1 MGGFGD
7 YKPAMAM
14 FGLQFAYAGVAL
26 STRAALLE
34 GMNARVFVVYRQ
46 AIATLVI
53 APVAY
58 FSRVTIGQNIY
69 FEGLYLASSS
79 MASAM
84 GNLVPAVTFIMA
96 SILGLEK
103 VDIRKLRSIA
113 KILGTV
119 LCVCGAVSMAL
130 LRGPKLLNTEHLP
143 GKSLFG
149 SSSDGEN
156 LLLGCVFLFAS
167 ACCWSIWL
175 ILQVPTSTSY
185 PDHLSLS
192 AWMCFFGTIQSATVA
207 LFLEQ
212 DPEAWIMHSS
222 FQLACCF
229 FVGIVGSGIS
239 FFVQAWCISRR
250 GPLFAAMFNPLCT
263 VMVTILAAIF
273 LHEKIYAG
281 GLVGAIG
288 VIIGLYILLW
298 GKAEDAVE
306 TKKETDHRK
315 LQNEADEEDILEKT
329 NHKIDL
335 EEPLLSHQ
343 TSSV

>member
-1 MGGFGD
+1 MGGIGD

-14 FGLQFAYAGVAL
+14 SGLQFAYAGVAL

-58 FSRVTIGQNIY
+58 FSRRK
-69 FEGLYLASSS
+69 SSGCS
-79 MASAM
+79 
-84 GNLVPAVTFIMA
+84 
-96 SILGLEK
+96 LGLRSFSLIFLSALIGLEE

-113 KILGTV
+113 KIHGTV

-149 SSSDGEN
+149 S
-156 LLLGCVFLFAS
+156 
-167 ACCWSIWL
+167 
-175 ILQVPTSTSY
+175 
-185 PDHLSLS
+185 LSE
-192 AWMCFFGTIQSATVA
+192 AWMCFLGTIQSATVT

-222 FQLACCF
+222 FQLAYCF

-250 GPLFAAMFNPLCT
+250 GPLFAAMFNPLST

-298 GKAEDAVE
+298 GKAEGAVE
-306 TKKETDHRK
+306 TKKETDHPK
-315 LQNEADEEDILEKT
+315 LQNEVDEEDILKKT
-329 NHKIDL
+329 SHKIDL
-335 EEPLLSHQ
+335 EEPFLSHQ
-343 TSSV
+343 ASFV

>member
-1 MGGFGD
+1 MGGIGD

-14 FGLQFAYAGVAL
+14 SGLQFAYAGVAL

-58 FSRVTIGQNIY
+58 FSR
-69 FEGLYLASSS
+69 
-79 MASAM
+79 
-84 GNLVPAVTFIMA
+84 
-96 SILGLEK
+96 LEE

-113 KILGTV
+113 KIHGTV

-149 SSSDGEN
+149 SLSEGEN
-156 LLLGCVFLFAS
+156 LLLGCAFLFAS
-167 ACCWSIWL
+167 ACCRSIWL
-175 ILQVPTSTSY
+175 ILQVPISTSY

-192 AWMCFFGTIQSATVA
+192 AWMCFLGTIQSATVT

-222 FQLACCF
+222 FQLAYCF

-250 GPLFAAMFNPLCT
+250 GPLFAAMFNPLST

-298 GKAEDAVE
+298 GKAEGAVE
-306 TKKETDHRK
+306 TKKETDHPK
-315 LQNEADEEDILEKT
+315 LQNEVDEEDILKKT
-329 NHKIDL
+329 SHKIDL
-335 EEPLLSHQ
+335 EEPFLSHQ
-343 TSSV
+343 ASFV